1 MASQGGEGK
10 RTAILLV
17 SCPDQPGLVAAVS
30 GFIHEK
36 RGNILDLEQHVD
48 RSEGIFFMRVEWD
61 LANFELTDDGLRT
74 AFESYLAKPK
84 EMNWRLHYSDD
95 RQRLAVFAS
104 KEPHCLIDLLSR
116 YEAGELN
123 VEIPVIVSNHRDVEG
138 IAERFGIDFRCVKVT
153 RDSKEAAEEEQK
165 RILEAHGVDTI
176 VLARYM
182 QILSGRFVSW
192 YPDSVINIHHS
203 FLPAFAGARP
213 YHQAYKRGVKVIGA
227 TSHYVTDQ
235 LDEGP
240 IIEQDV
246 IRVTH
251 REDVGDLVRHGRDL
265 EKIVLARAV
274 RAHIQR
280 RVLVYGNRTV
290 VFS

>member
-1 MASQGGEGK
+1 MSGTKK

-30 GFIHEK
+30 GFIAEK
-36 RGNILDLEQHVD
+36 KGNILDLEQHVD
-48 RSEGIFFMRVEWD
+48 RSEGVFFMRVEWD
-61 LANFELTDDGLRT
+61 LENFELDDEGLRM

-84 EMNWRLHYSDD
+84 GMDWSLFHSDEP
-95 RQRLAVFAS
+95 QRMAIFAS
-104 KEPHCLIDLLSR
+104 KEPHCLIDLLARHES
-116 YEAGELN
+116 GELN
-123 VEIPVIVSNHRDVEG
+123 AEIPVIVSNHRDLEG
-138 IAERFGIDFRCVKVT
+138 IAERFGIDFRCVPVT
-153 RDSKEAAEEEQK
+153 KENKEAAEDEQK
-165 RILEAHGVDTI
+165 RILDAHEVDTV

-192 YPDSVINIHHS
+192 YPNRVINIHHS

-213 YHQAYKRGVKVIGA
+213 YHQAYQRGVKVIGA
-227 TSHYVTDQ
+227 TSHYVTSD

-246 IRVTH
+246 IHVTH
-251 REDVGDLVRHGRDL
+251 REAVSDLVRRGRDL
-265 EKIVLARAV
+265 EKVVLARAV
-274 RAHIQR
+274 HAHLER
-280 RVLVYGNRTV
+280 RVLVYRNRTV